1 MKSKRHILNLSKP
14 VLTILLLLIA
24 ILIFI
29 VFRQQPVWVERYYY
43 VGFYSPFCHIWRP
56 VFNCLPFSIG
66 DVLYAALIIAF
77 LTGFIAV
84 IKHIIKKRFKQ
95 VRKLLIRFLV
105 ILEIAWLVF
114 YLFWGLNYYRPPAAA
129 LLQLQDTAYTQQEVV
144 RITNLIIDS
153 ANICRKRL
161 NLQKPLINDDIFK
174 RSLVAVNQLKDISA
188 KLQPVNPGIKASLF
202 SGLFN
207 YLGTSGYYN
216 PLTAEAQINKQ
227 IPVFDRPFVACHEMA
242 HQTGFAR
249 EDEANFAGYLA
260 CVTSK
265 DDLLKYSAY
274 YAGMLEFMHYLRH
287 RDSTAHHSLR
297 LRISP
302 LVMQDVKTDSAYWA
316 KYDGAAQVLSGK
328 FFDRFLKANNQP
340 HGLKTY
346 NRMIRLTMAWYRKRY
361 HVW

>member
-1 MKSKRHILNLSKP
+1 MNLSKP
-14 VLTILLLLIA
+14 ALTVLLLLIPIVA
-24 ILIFI
+24 LII
-29 VFRQQPVWVERYYY
+29 FRQQPALVEKCYYA
-43 VGFYSPFCHIWRP
+43 GFYAPFCHIWRP
-56 VFNCLPFSIG
+56 AFNALPFSFG
-66 DVLYAALIIAF
+66 DILYAALIIAF
-77 LTGFIAV
+77 LTGLTALIR
-84 IKHIIKKRFKQ
+84 HIIKKRVEQ
-95 VRKLLIRFLV
+95 VWKLLIRFLV
-105 ILEIAWLVF
+105 IMEIAWLVF

-129 LLQLQDTAYTQQEVV
+129 LLHLQDTAYTKQDVV

-153 ANICRKRL
+153 TNTCRKRL
-161 NLQKPLINDDIFK
+161 NLQKPLTNADIFR
-174 RSLVAVNQLKDISA
+174 RSQVAVDELAGISV

-216 PLTAEAQINKQ
+216 PLTAEAQINNQ

-287 RDSTAHHSLR
+287 RDSTAHHTLR

-302 LVMQDVKTDSAYWA
+302 LVMQDVKTDSTYWA
-316 KYDGAAQVLSGK
+316 KYEGAAQILSGK
-328 FFDRFLKANNQP
+328 LFDRFLKANNQP